1 MRKLTDVQ
9 IFRNI
14 RQSLLMK
21 DKITKY
27 YKYAF
32 GEIVLVVIGILIA
45 LSINNWNEARKNRI
59 EQLILINNIIEDLR
73 LDSIHINK
81 SLSEVG
87 NQKRLVDDLISK
99 SLDNEKKLNY
109 QLIGLLRFSSDFR
122 PIIQRNHSVSVSNLD
137 DEFIRELLQGYFI
150 EEDKVLDIFLEYVDI
165 IHNKIR
171 PYLSETGMHNLESLY
186 KYKDN
191 ESLHVPL
198 HPEILEEQLKNIKFQ
213 QLLYERRLKTDS
225 FENLL
230 GSFQLQNEMLINE
243 LKQFIE

>member
-1 MRKLTDVQ
+1 MFKF
-9 IFRNI
+9 FRNI

-32 GEIVLVVIGILIA
+32 GEIILVVIGILIA

-99 SLDNEKKLNY
+99 SLDKEKMLNY
-109 QLIGLLRFSSDFR
+109 QFIGLLRFSSDFR
-122 PIIQRNHSVSVSNLD
+122 PISQRNHSVSVSNLD
-137 DEFIRELLQGYFI
+137 DEFIRELIQGYFI

-230 GSFQLQNEMLINE
+230 GSLQLQNEMLINE

>member
-1 MRKLTDVQ
+1 MFKF
-9 IFRNI
+9 FRNI

-21 DKITKY
+21 DKISKY

-32 GEIVLVVIGILIA
+32 GEIILVVIGILIA

-99 SLDNEKKLNY
+99 SLDKEKKLNY

-122 PIIQRNHSVSVSNLD
+122 PISQRNHSVSVSNLD

-213 QLLYERRLKTDS
+213 QLLFERRLKTDS

>member
-1 MRKLTDVQ
+1 MFKF
-9 IFRNI
+9 FRNI

-32 GEIVLVVIGILIA
+32 GEIILVVIGILIA

-99 SLDNEKKLNY
+99 SLDKKKQLNY

-122 PIIQRNHSVSVSNLD
+122 PISQRNHSVSVSNLD

>member
-1 MRKLTDVQ
+1 MFKF
-9 IFRNI
+9 FRNI

-99 SLDNEKKLNY
+99 SLDKKKQLNY

-122 PIIQRNHSVSVSNLD
+122 PISQRNHSVSVSNLD

-198 HPEILEEQLKNIKFQ
+198 HPEILEEQLKNIKCQ
-213 QLLYERRLKTDS
+213 LLLYERRLKTDS

>member
-1 MRKLTDVQ
+1 MIKF
-9 IFRNI
+9 FRNI
-14 RQSLLMK
+14 RQNLLMK
-21 DKITKY
+21 NQIGKY

-45 LSINNWNEARKNRI
+45 LSINNWNEARKNEI
-59 EQLILINNIIEDLR
+59 KQSILIKNIIEDLR

-81 SLSEVG
+81 SLSEVE
-87 NQKRLVDDLISK
+87 NQKSLVDDLIAK
-99 SLDNEKKLNY
+99 SLNKEKKLNHK
-109 QLIGLLRFSSDFR
+109 LIGLLRFSSDFR
-122 PIIQRNHSVSVSNLD
+122 PISQKNHSVSVSNLD
-137 DEFIRELLQGYFI
+137 DDYIREVLQSYFI

-243 LKQFIE
+243 LMQFIE

>member
-1 MRKLTDVQ
+1 MFKF
-9 IFRNI
+9 FRNI

-87 NQKRLVDDLISK
+87 NQKKLVDDLISK

-109 QLIGLLRFSSDFR
+109 QFIGLLRFSSDFR
-122 PIIQRNHSVSVSNLD
+122 PISQRNHSVSVSNLD

>member
-1 MRKLTDVQ
+1 MFKF
-9 IFRNI
+9 FRNI

-99 SLDNEKKLNY
+99 SLDNKKQLNY

-122 PIIQRNHSVSVSNLD
+122 PISQRNHSVSVSNLD

>member
-1 MRKLTDVQ
+1 
-9 IFRNI
+9 
-14 RQSLLMK
+14 
-21 DKITKY
+21 
-27 YKYAF
+27 
-32 GEIVLVVIGILIA
+32 
-45 LSINNWNEARKNRI
+45 
-59 EQLILINNIIEDLR
+59 

-81 SLSEVG
+81 SLSEVR

-99 SLDNEKKLNY
+99 SLDKEKKLNY

-122 PIIQRNHSVSVSNLD
+122 PISQRNHSVSVSNLD

-186 KYKDN
+186 KYKEN

-213 QLLYERRLKTDS
+213 QLLFERRLKTDS

>member
-1 MRKLTDVQ
+1 MFKF
-9 IFRNI
+9 FRNI

-99 SLDNEKKLNY
+99 SLNNEKKLNY

-122 PIIQRNHSVSVSNLD
+122 PISQRNHSVSVSNLD

-230 GSFQLQNEMLINE
+230 GSFQLQNEMLINK

>member
-1 MRKLTDVQ
+1 MFKF
-9 IFRNI
+9 FRNI

-99 SLDNEKKLNY
+99 SLDKKKQLNY

-122 PIIQRNHSVSVSNLD
+122 PISQRNHSVSVSNLD

-230 GSFQLQNEMLINE
+230 GSFQQQNEMLINE

>member
-1 MRKLTDVQ
+1 MFKF
-9 IFRNI
+9 FRNI

-99 SLDNEKKLNY
+99 SLNNEKKLNY

-230 GSFQLQNEMLINE
+230 GSFQLQNKMLINE

>member
-1 MRKLTDVQ
+1 
-9 IFRNI
+9 
-14 RQSLLMK
+14 MK

-99 SLDNEKKLNY
+99 SLDKKKQLNY

-122 PIIQRNHSVSVSNLD
+122 PISQRNHSVSVSNLD

-186 KYKDN
+186 KYKEN

-198 HPEILEEQLKNIKFQ
+198 HPEILDEQLKNIKFQ
-213 QLLYERRLKTDS
+213 QLLFERRLKTDS

-243 LKQFIE
+243 LRQFIE

>member
-1 MRKLTDVQ
+1 MFKF
-9 IFRNI
+9 FRNI

-21 DKITKY
+21 DKISKY

-32 GEIVLVVIGILIA
+32 GEIILVVIGILIA

-122 PIIQRNHSVSVSNLD
+122 PISQRNHSVSVSNLD

-243 LKQFIE
+243 LRQFIE